1 MVVHSSSN
9 TPASASGNTSSS
21 VSRSSS
27 GAADAVPIKCLGLT
41 KVFKDFWLRNRVTAV
56 NNIDLEVH
64 RGEVFGLLG
73 PNGSG
78 KSTTI
83 KMILGLLN
91 PTEGKIAVLGRAPS
105 DVAIKKNIGYLPEE
119 SYLYRFLTPGETLD
133 YYGKLFGQDRVQRK
147 KRIETLLEM
156 VGLTHAARRPV
167 GEFSKGMQRK
177 VGLAQ
182 ALIND
187 PDLLILDE
195 PTSGM
200 DPIATAEVKQVILE
214 LKRRGKTVLLCS
226 HLLGDVQD
234 VCDRVV
240 VMYGGKIREEG
251 PLDDLLKV
259 QDKTIIE
266 TDHLQ
271 DELVTKLERLL
282 EQHGHAI
289 LKSSHPRKDLDQ
301 LFMEIV
307 EKARTEGARTAGAT
321 QGGRIAEFLSDGQ
334 SPVANPA
341 DNTEQLLSAL
351 SEPVSSTPPEVE
363 VASEGTS
370 GTPGD
375 SEDPLASQAASSDG
389 AAVSAPTPAADNGLL
404 EQLLE
409 DTKQIPA
416 ATPSEGGQDQDQ
428 PDPSAS
434 AQKIQDQAAQ
444 DQIKQNAD
452 QSVLDAL
459 LGSDDNDKKN

>member
-1 MVVHSSSN
+1 MVATKPKSSPSSGVS
-9 TPASASGNTSSS
+9 ASAE
-21 VSRSSS
+21 
-27 GAADAVPIKCLGLT
+27 VPIKCIGLT
-41 KVFKDFWLRNRVTAV
+41 KIFKDFWMRNRVTAV
-56 NNIDLEVH
+56 NNIDLEVR

-91 PTEGKIAVLGRAPS
+91 PTAGKIAVLGRAPS
-105 DVAIKKNIGYLPEE
+105 DVAIKSKIGYLPEE

-133 YYGKLFGQDRVQRK
+133 YYGKLFGQDGAQRK
-147 KRIETLLEM
+147 KRTETLLEM

-200 DPIATAEVKQVILE
+200 DPIATAEVKEVILE

-226 HLLGDVQD
+226 HILGDVQD
-234 VCDRVV
+234 LCDRVV

-251 PLDDLLKV
+251 RLEDLLKV
-259 QDKTIIE
+259 EDKTIIE
-266 TDHLQ
+266 TDHI
-271 DELVTKLERLL
+271 DDDLVTEIEKVLER
-282 EQHGHAI
+282 HGRSV
-289 LKSSHPRKDLDQ
+289 LKSEHPRKDLDQ

-321 QGGRIAEFLSDGQ
+321 QGGKIADFLSDTTEGSGAAASDSQ
-334 SPVANPA
+334 SVLNALSHSADETVQSEVAVGDSPA
-341 DNTEQLLSAL
+341 QTGDEAAGSSQTGPSVQHDVLSGGTGDETVLEQLASASASTETDAPVPSA
-351 SEPVSSTPPEVE
+351 SEAEHKASTPPSTQSNDDE
-363 VASEGTS
+363 
-370 GTPGD
+370 
-375 SEDPLASQAASSDG
+375 QAND
-389 AAVSAPTPAADNGLL
+389 AADR
-404 EQLLE
+404 
-409 DTKQIPA
+409 
-416 ATPSEGGQDQDQ
+416 
-428 PDPSAS
+428 
-434 AQKIQDQAAQ
+434 
-444 DQIKQNAD
+444 
-452 QSVLDAL
+452 SVLDSL
-459 LGSDDNDKKN
+459 LGGEGNKPS